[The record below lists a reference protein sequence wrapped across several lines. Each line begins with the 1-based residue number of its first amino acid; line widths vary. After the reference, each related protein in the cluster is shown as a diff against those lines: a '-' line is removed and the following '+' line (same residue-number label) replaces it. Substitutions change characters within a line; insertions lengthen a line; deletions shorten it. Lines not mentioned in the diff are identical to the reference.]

1 MKTTL
6 RVLIWFAIAA
16 AVMLGA
22 VWLAERPGT
31 LTAEW
36 RGWRVDVGYFLTQ
49 NRARQ
54 LFPYPSAND
63 RFAGTLS
70 WHF

>member
-1 MKTTL
+1 
-6 RVLIWFAIAA
+6 
-16 AVMLGA
+16 
-22 VWLAERPGT
+22 
-31 LTAEW
+31 
-36 RGWRVDVGYFLTQ
+36 VGYFLTQ
-49 NRARQ
+49 SRARQ